1 MGITWTHLVNT
12 TNHGTIFAQG
22 RVRLPNFPPDLTIG
36 WVGRTAEKKAILR
49 RGCLVITVVGGRLLH
64 CMVSL
69 TGPWFVMLICCCSCL
84 GANPSVI
91 GLLGGSTEDQGLGAG
106 PVLTDVWVSG
116 WLGMSSGNE
125 AMVLFCCWL
134 VTISDAQF

>member
-1 MGITWTHLVNT
+1 M
-12 TNHGTIFAQG
+12 
-22 RVRLPNFPPDLTIG
+22 
-36 WVGRTAEKKAILR
+36 GRTAEKKAILHQ
-49 RGCLVITVVGGRLLH
+49 GCLVITVVGGRLLH

-91 GLLGGSTEDQGLGAG
+91 GLLGGSTEDQGLGSG
-106 PVLTDVWVSG
+106 PVMKDVWALG

-125 AMVLFCCWL
+125 AMLHFGCWL
-134 VTISDAQF
+134 VNISNDQF